1 MVSALVVDIGT
12 TSLRTALVSRDGSV
26 QHVEQRPLT
35 VRSPQP
41 GEVELDAN
49 EIAALTLECATATIL
64 AGGPADVVGIAN
76 QRQTTVLFDA
86 NTRTALG
93 PALGWQDLRTVFDCL
108 MLQPHGLRV
117 APNQMATKAKWLW
130 ENAGQPAGDI
140 RVGSLD
146 TWIAFVLSNGSLHV
160 SDHSNIGLSGLI
172 VHDLSG
178 YDQEIVRLLGLREE
192 MLPSIVPTSGYL
204 GDATALPGSPA
215 IMALVGDQPASLFG
229 QNCTEVGQTKITFG
243 TGSILE
249 QRTARQ
255 APDTL
260 TRFDSGCFPT
270 PIFSTSS
277 AIEWGVEAIT
287 LSAGTCIEWLRDD
300 LGVIASPQETDL
312 IARSVPSSDGVL
324 FVPALLGLGTP
335 QWDFGARGAF
345 FGLTRGSSKAHLVRA
360 VLEGI
365 AHNAVDLIEA
375 AEAETGIAIDT
386 VRVDGGMTKNDFL
399 MSALA
404 DASGRVVEISAEAES
419 TTRGA
424 GLMALVAASEL
435 TIADVGG
442 LWHSRAS
449 LATHQTETERRAARE
464 RWQDAIHRAEKT
476 LPDLSSVSF

>member
-1 MVSALVVDIGT
+1 MVTALVVDIGT
-12 TSLRTALVSRDGSV
+12 TSLRTALVSTDGRVS
-26 QHVEQRPLT
+26 HVVQRPLT
-35 VRSPQP
+35 VQSPQP

-49 EIAALTLECATATIL
+49 EIAALTLECALSTL
-64 AGGPADVVGIAN
+64 KAGGSADVVGIAN

-86 NTRTALG
+86 RTRQALG

-108 MLQPHGLRV
+108 LLQPEGLRV

-130 ENAGQPAGDI
+130 ENLGQPAGDI

-146 TWIAFVLSNGSLHV
+146 TWIAFVLSNGALHV

-172 VHDLSG
+172 NNDLSS
-178 YDQEIVRLLGLREE
+178 YNDDTVRLLGLRTE
-192 MLPSIVPTSGYL
+192 MLPAIVPTAGFL
-204 GDATALPGSPA
+204 GHAAALPGSPA
-215 IMALVGDQPASLFG
+215 ITALVGDQPASLFG
-229 QNCTEVGQTKITFG
+229 QNCISVGQTKVTFG

-249 QRTARQ
+249 QRTDRQ
-255 APDTL
+255 APDAL
-260 TRFDSGCFPT
+260 NRFESGCFPT
-270 PIFSTSS
+270 PIFSTSDR
-277 AIEWGVEAIT
+277 IDWGVEAIT

-300 LGVIASPQETDL
+300 LGVISDAAETDA
-312 IARSVPSSDGVL
+312 IARSVQSSDGVM

-375 AEAETGIAIDT
+375 AEAETGIAIDS
-386 VRVDGGMTKNDFL
+386 VRVDGGMTRNDFL
-399 MSALA
+399 MEALA
-404 DASGRVVEISAEAES
+404 NASGRVVEISAEVES

-435 TIADVGG
+435 NVAEVGT
-442 LWHSRAS
+442 LWNA
-449 LATHQTETERRAARE
+449 RAAVTATLDEATRRTNRE
-464 RWQDAIHRAEKT
+464 RWHDAVRRAEKT

>member
-1 MVSALVVDIGT
+1 MVTALVVDIGT
-12 TSLRTALVSRDGSV
+12 TSLRTALVTPDGRV
-26 QHVEQRPLT
+26 AHVVQRPLT

-49 EIAALTLECATATIL
+49 EIAALTMECALATL
-64 AGGPADVVGIAN
+64 DAGGPADVVGIAN

-86 NTRTALG
+86 TTRQAIG

-108 MLQPHGLRV
+108 ILQPEGLRV

-130 ENAGQPAGDI
+130 ENAGQPTGDI

-172 VHDLSG
+172 THDLAG
-178 YDQEIVRLLGLREE
+178 YDEKIVQLLGLRHE
-192 MLPSIVPTSGYL
+192 MLPTIVPTAGFL
-204 GDATALPGSPA
+204 GHATALPGSPA
-215 IMALVGDQPASLFG
+215 LMALVGDQPASLFG
-229 QNCTEVGQTKITFG
+229 QNCTSVGQTKVTFG

-249 QRTARQ
+249 QRTDRP

-270 PIFSTSS
+270 PIFSSRDG
-277 AIEWGVEAIT
+277 IDWGVEAIT

-300 LGVIASPQETDL
+300 LKLITAASETDE
-312 IARSVPSSDGVL
+312 IAQSVPTSDGVI

-375 AEAETGIAIDT
+375 AETETGIAIDT
-386 VRVDGGMTKNDFL
+386 VRVDGGMTRNNFL
-399 MSALA
+399 MTALA
-404 DASGRVVEISAEAES
+404 DASGRVVEISAEVES

-435 TIADVGG
+435 SVADVGG
-442 LWHSRAS
+442 LWHSRATVTTQLDES
-449 LATHQTETERRAARE
+449 VRRTSRE
-464 RWQDAIHRAEKT
+464 RWHDAVHRAEKT